1 MASPPYLGPGACD
14 NGSGGGEWTL
24 AGDAHRE
31 ALVDVRIVVLGAGAM
46 GSLMAG
52 RLALAGADVVLLGR
66 PSPHLAS
73 IAAAGLTL
81 TEDDGSSQKIPLPV
95 TTEPDAVEEIDL
107 LVVLVKSWATAEAL
121 ASIHDRLPVSATVLT
136 LQNGLGNVAAIRAA
150 LGDDTPPRDV
160 VIGVTAQ
167 AARREAPG
175 TVRHTGD
182 GPTAI
187 GRPDGLTTPRLSA
200 AAAAFVSAGF
210 ATVVVPDIER
220 WVWRKLAVNA
230 AINGPTALAGV
241 PNGAI
246 RSNPELRAAAI
257 ILAAEVAAIA
267 RARGIKLDHIAA
279 AVDKVAQD
287 TALNRSSMLQDFD
300 TQERTEVDAIYGLL
314 IAESERLG
322 IGVPASRVVAA
333 LIRAHEQ
340 AVNAEGQEDRERDA

>member
-1 MASPPYLGPGACD
+1 MDSDRGH
-14 NGSGGGEWTL
+14 
-24 AGDAHRE
+24 AHRE

-52 RLALAGADVVLLGR
+52 RLALAGSDVVLLGR
-66 PSPHLAS
+66 PSSHLAR
-73 IAAAGLTL
+73 IADTGLTL
-81 TEDDGSSQKIPLPV
+81 TEDDGSSRDIPLSV
-95 TTEPDAVEEIDL
+95 TTDSAAVAEIDL

-121 ASIHDRLPVSATVLT
+121 APIRDRLPATAMVLT

-150 LGDDTPPRDV
+150 LGDDASIRDV
-160 VIGVTAQ
+160 MIGVTAQ
-167 AARREAPG
+167 AARREGAG
-175 TVRHTGD
+175 VVRHTGD

-200 AAAAFVSAGF
+200 AATAFVSAGF
-210 ATVVVPDIER
+210 STVVVPDIER

-246 RSNPELRAAAI
+246 RSDPELRAAAI

-279 AVDKVAQD
+279 AVDKVARD

-300 TQERTEVDAIYGLL
+300 AHERTEVDAIYGLM

-340 AVNAEGQEDRERDA
+340 TINVAGHEDRERGT